1 MGDIPLYMGEF
12 NSGFTPGR
20 PLTQK
25 QFSEYVKRFKK
36 FRTCG
41 WALWRWS
48 YNLSK
53 ITEMT
58 GIFQHL
64 TLVKLQRIE

>member
-12 NSGFTPGR
+12 NSGFTPGTT
-20 PLTQK
+20 LTQK

-48 YNLSK
+48 Y
-53 ITEMT
+53 I
-58 GIFQHL
+58 
-64 TLVKLQRIE
+64 